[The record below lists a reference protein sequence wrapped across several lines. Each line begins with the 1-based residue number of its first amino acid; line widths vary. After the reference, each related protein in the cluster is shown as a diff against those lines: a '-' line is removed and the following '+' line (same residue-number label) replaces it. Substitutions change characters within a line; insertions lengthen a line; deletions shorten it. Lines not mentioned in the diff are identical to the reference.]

1 MELKDQI
8 RIAREAAGL
17 TQTELAQK
25 LGVSKQS
32 IIWWED
38 GEHRPKILR
47 VRRIEEALNVH
58 LDLSERDGATFL
70 DKDKK
75 SLSVDPEILR
85 LAVAI
90 GRLPRRQ
97 RDAIETLAFMG
108 ESKMLGTKSQP
119 EESVVGSNENMGK
132 GVKTISSII
141 ESSSPQETAGEFHFV
156 EKRRLKNVGSSKAGQ
171 TPAKRSVN
179 KTP

>member
-17 TQTELAQK
+17 TKEELAGK
-25 LGVSKQS
+25 LNVSKQS
-32 IIWWED
+32 ITWWED

-47 VRRIEEALNVH
+47 IRKIEEVLNVH
-58 LDLSERDGATFL
+58 LDLSERGSATAL
-70 DKDKK
+70 DSDKK

-90 GRLPRRQ
+90 GRLPRKQ

-108 ESKMLGTKSQP
+108 ESKMLGTLSQSEENPSVTRVNNGKS
-119 EESVVGSNENMGK
+119 K
-132 GVKTISSII
+132 KTFSSII
-141 ESSSPQETAGEFHFV
+141 DATAPPKTAGEFQYI
-156 EKRRLKNVGSSKAGQ
+156 EKRKPRNAGVTANPKTTKPRLSKA
-171 TPAKRSVN
+171 S
-179 KTP
+179 